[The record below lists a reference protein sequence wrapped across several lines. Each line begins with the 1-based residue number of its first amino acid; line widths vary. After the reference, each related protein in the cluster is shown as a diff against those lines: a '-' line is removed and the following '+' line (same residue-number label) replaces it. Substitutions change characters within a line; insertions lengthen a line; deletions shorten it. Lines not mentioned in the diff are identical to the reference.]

1 MEFQGKKKQTRLC
14 FSFVTSLSILGYLCA
29 ATKEMHYDSR
39 PAIVEE
45 VHVGVILHMESREG
59 KIVHSCITTAL
70 SDFYQMH
77 NNYTTRVIL
86 HTRNSK
92 AKPLHALSA
101 ALNLLDD
108 VQVQAIIGA
117 QTSMEANLLAELGE
131 EAKVPVMSLSQPSPS
146 PSPSNKY
153 PFFVEITQDETSQI
167 MGISALIEKFEWRD
181 VILIYEDTKY
191 GRDIIPSL
199 VISLQ
204 EKNVYISHKISFAT
218 SSRSEQIIEE
228 LQKLMQ
234 LNTKV
239 FLVHISHLF
248 APCLFLNAKRLGM
261 MREGYAWIM
270 TSSSMN
276 FLHSMDLSLIESMQG
291 VVGLKSRIPAS
302 RSLHNLTSR
311 LRTKFYMEEANV
323 EVRELS
329 ADAIWAYD
337 ATWALAEAIERARIV
352 NSTTN
357 QPYTELDLPDDINN
371 TRSSRHGVLLLREIL
386 EGRFK
391 GLSGKTRYPNGKRN
405 SGAFEIVNVI
415 GKGERTVGLLPCV
428 EGNIKESHL
437 LHSKRKL
444 ISTGDLETI
453 IWPGGSTTVLK
464 GSKSQLS
471 EVKLRI
477 GVPVKVGF
485 KELVRVDH
493 DLQGNR
499 TYVTGFCIDVFK
511 AAIGALPYKVHY
523 EFIPFQDANGHSAGT
538 YNDLVHQVYLKKYD
552 AVVGD
557 TTITSNR
564 SLYVDFTVPYT
575 DLGVGMIVPNEKE
588 NMWIFLKPLSAD
600 LWITSLCFFV
610 VTGLVVWLIE
620 RPINQEFQGSPS
632 QQIGTIFWFSFST
645 LVFAHRE
652 KLSNNLAKF
661 VVIVWLFVVLILNSS
676 YTATLASMMTVK
688 QIQFN
693 SKVNSIGYQIGT
705 FTKGPIDL
713 NFKGLK
719 QFIHSEEEYA
729 DALSRGSKHGGAS
742 AIIDEIP
749 YIKIFLAKYSAKYSM
764 IKTKST
770 TNGFAFVF
778 PKGSKLVH
786 DISRQIETL
795 REEGKLLEMEESW
808 FQSKTTLMYEDKS
821 NPNTL
826 NLNSFRGLFL
836 VTGVSSAS
844 ALFLFKVFSLK
855 VGDMIRGQQ
864 QRIRM
869 FFLNMA
875 FQ

>member
-218 SSRSEQIIEE
+218 SSRSEQVIEE

-311 LRTKFYMEEANV
+311 LRRKFYMEEANV

-538 YNDLVHQVYLKKYD
+538 YNDLVHQVYLKVHL
-552 AVVGD
+552 VVG
-557 TTITSNR
+557 
-564 SLYVDFTVPYT
+564 
-575 DLGVGMIVPNEKE
+575 
-588 NMWIFLKPLSAD
+588 
-600 LWITSLCFFV
+600 
-610 VTGLVVWLIE
+610 
-620 RPINQEFQGSPS
+620 
-632 QQIGTIFWFSFST
+632 FW
-645 LVFAHRE
+645 
-652 KLSNNLAKF
+652 
-661 VVIVWLFVVLILNSS
+661 
-676 YTATLASMMTVK
+676 
-688 QIQFN
+688 
-693 SKVNSIGYQIGT
+693 
-705 FTKGPIDL
+705 
-713 NFKGLK
+713 
-719 QFIHSEEEYA
+719 
-729 DALSRGSKHGGAS
+729 
-742 AIIDEIP
+742 
-749 YIKIFLAKYSAKYSM
+749 
-764 IKTKST
+764 
-770 TNGFAFVF
+770 
-778 PKGSKLVH
+778 
-786 DISRQIETL
+786 
-795 REEGKLLEMEESW
+795 
-808 FQSKTTLMYEDKS
+808 
-821 NPNTL
+821 
-826 NLNSFRGLFL
+826 
-836 VTGVSSAS
+836 
-844 ALFLFKVFSLK
+844 
-855 VGDMIRGQQ
+855 
-864 QRIRM
+864 
-869 FFLNMA
+869 
-875 FQ
+875 

>member
-1 MEFQGKKKQTRLC
+1 
-14 FSFVTSLSILGYLCA
+14 
-29 ATKEMHYDSR
+29 
-39 PAIVEE
+39 
-45 VHVGVILHMESREG
+45 
-59 KIVHSCITTAL
+59 
-70 SDFYQMH
+70 
-77 NNYTTRVIL
+77 
-86 HTRNSK
+86 
-92 AKPLHALSA
+92 
-101 ALNLLDD
+101 LNLLDD

-167 MGISALIEKFEWRD
+167 MGISALIKKFEWRD
-181 VILIYEDTKY
+181 VILIYDNTKY

-234 LNTKV
+234 LNTK
-239 FLVHISHLF
+239 
-248 APCLFLNAKRLGM
+248 
-261 MREGYAWIM
+261 
-270 TSSSMN
+270 
-276 FLHSMDLSLIESMQG
+276 
-291 VVGLKSRIPAS
+291 
-302 RSLHNLTSR
+302 
-311 LRTKFYMEEANV
+311 EANV

-337 ATWALAEAIERARIV
+337 ATWALAEAIERPC
-352 NSTTN
+352 TG
-357 QPYTELDLPDDINN
+357 LDLPNDINN
-371 TRSSRHGVLLLREIL
+371 TRPSGHGVLLLREIL

-391 GLSGKTRYPNGKRN
+391 GLSGETRCLNGKRN

-428 EGNIKESHL
+428 VGNIKESHL
-437 LHSKRKL
+437 LHNKRKL

-464 GSKSQLS
+464 SSKTQLS

-477 GVPVKVGF
+477 GVPVKAGF

-511 AAIGALPYKVHY
+511 AAIGALSYKVHY

-538 YNDLVHQVYLKKYD
+538 YNDLFHQVYLKKYD

-600 LWITSLCFFV
+600 LWITSFCFFV

-749 YIKIFLAKYSAKYSM
+749 YIKIFLAKYSAKFSM
-764 IKTKST
+764 IRTKST

-795 REEGKLLEMEESW
+795 REEGKLLEMEEAW
-808 FQSKTTLMYEDKS
+808 FQSKTTL
-821 NPNTL
+821 
-826 NLNSFRGLFL
+826 
-836 VTGVSSAS
+836 
-844 ALFLFKVFSLK
+844 
-855 VGDMIRGQQ
+855 
-864 QRIRM
+864 
-869 FFLNMA
+869 
-875 FQ
+875 

>member
-1 MEFQGKKKQTRLC
+1 
-14 FSFVTSLSILGYLCA
+14 
-29 ATKEMHYDSR
+29 MH
-39 PAIVEE
+39 
-45 VHVGVILHMESREG
+45 
-59 KIVHSCITTAL
+59 
-70 SDFYQMH
+70 
-77 NNYTTRVIL
+77 
-86 HTRNSK
+86 
-92 AKPLHALSA
+92 

-167 MGISALIEKFEWRD
+167 MGISALIKKFEWRD
-181 VILIYEDTKY
+181 VILIYDNMKY

-239 FLVHISHLF
+239 FLVHISHLLV
-248 APCLFLNAKRLGM
+248 PCLFLNAKRLGM
-261 MREGYAWIM
+261 MGEGYAWIM

-276 FLHSMDLSLIESMQG
+276 FLHSMDLSVIESMQG
-291 VVGLKSRIPAS
+291 VVGLKSCIPAS

-311 LRTKFYMEEANV
+311 LRRKFYREEANV

-352 NSTTN
+352 NSTNN
-357 QPYTELDLPDDINN
+357 QPYTGLDLPNDINN
-371 TRSSRHGVLLLREIL
+371 TRSSGHGVLLLREIL

-391 GLSGKTRYPNGKRN
+391 GLCGETRYLNGKRN

-437 LHSKRKL
+437 LHNKRKL

-464 GSKSQLS
+464 GSKTQLS

-477 GVPVKVGF
+477 GVPVKAGF

-511 AAIGALPYKVHY
+511 AAIGALSYKVHY

-538 YNDLVHQVYLKKYD
+538 YNDLVDQKYD

-557 TTITSNR
+557 TTITSN
-564 SLYVDFTVPYT
+564 
-575 DLGVGMIVPNEKE
+575 
-588 NMWIFLKPLSAD
+588 
-600 LWITSLCFFV
+600 
-610 VTGLVVWLIE
+610 
-620 RPINQEFQGSPS
+620 
-632 QQIGTIFWFSFST
+632 
-645 LVFAHRE
+645 
-652 KLSNNLAKF
+652 
-661 VVIVWLFVVLILNSS
+661 S

-749 YIKIFLAKYSAKYSM
+749 YIKIFLAKYSAKFSM

-795 REEGKLLEMEESW
+795 REEGKLLEMEEAW

-836 VTGVSSAS
+836 VSGVSSAS

-855 VGDMIRGQQ
+855 EKWDAMKKCKVGDMIRGQQ

-869 FFLNMA
+869 FFSNMA